1 MASMNQNEVHIAF
14 EILLEE
20 IEQVVNGIHQAVN
33 EALRAGRF
41 DEARLSLAHA
51 EKLAQFRERVKGLQ
65 QEWHTLFVASPAPIT
80 RPPARSRRGQR
91 RLPRGLRTPQE
102 SFRRPILE
110 ALLELGGRAPMN
122 EVLRRVEEKMREVLS
137 EYDRRPLRSGQIRWR
152 NTAQWARYTLVQD
165 GLLRHDSPQGVWEIS
180 EAGRRALE
188 SGQVLSDE

>member
-1 MASMNQNEVHIAF
+1 MNQNEVHIAF

-33 EALRAGRF
+33 DALRAGRF

-65 QEWHTLFVASPAPIT
+65 QEWHTLFTASPAPIT
-80 RPPARSRRGQR
+80 RPPARSRRRQR

-102 SFRRPILE
+102 NFRRPILE

-137 EYDRRPLRSGQIRWR
+137 EYDRQPLRSGQVRWR

-165 GLLRHDSPQGVWEIS
+165 GLLRHDSPQGIWEVS

-188 SGQVLSDE
+188 SGQV